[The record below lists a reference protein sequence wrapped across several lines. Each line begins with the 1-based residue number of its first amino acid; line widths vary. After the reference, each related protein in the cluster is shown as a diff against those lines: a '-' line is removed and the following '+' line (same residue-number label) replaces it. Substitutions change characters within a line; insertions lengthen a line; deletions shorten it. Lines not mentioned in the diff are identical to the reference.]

1 MLMLD
6 VRNAITNI
14 LDRYT
19 LADVVEIT
27 LRKLRKNRMPL
38 LFSLDS
44 LEQLPEKAV
53 RRVKRSN
60 GQAPVDKVAIR

>member
-1 MLMLD
+1 MLD

-27 LRKLRKNRMPL
+27 LRELRKNRMPL

-44 LEQLPEKAV
+44 LEQLPEKPV